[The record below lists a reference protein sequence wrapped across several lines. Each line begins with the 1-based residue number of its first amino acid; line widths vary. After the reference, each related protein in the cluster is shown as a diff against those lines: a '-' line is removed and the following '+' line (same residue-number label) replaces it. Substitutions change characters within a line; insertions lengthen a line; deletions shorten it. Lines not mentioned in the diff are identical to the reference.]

1 MQPDNFA
8 PGEPQPA
15 TGAEIKE
22 FTAFA
27 EELAD
32 AARTVILPYFRAET
46 AVAVEN
52 KLQGGFDPVTAAD
65 RAAEQAM
72 RDLIAKRFPK
82 HGIIGEEFPEKKSRN
97 GLSWVLDPIDGTRAF
112 ISGLPTWG
120 VLIGLVQEGRPL
132 IGVVDQPY
140 IGERFIG
147 FPGGA
152 TFKRG
157 PEDRPLSI
165 RACGQLRDAVLST
178 TDPHLFEGKEAQAF
192 DQVRA
197 AVKLTRFGYD
207 CYAYAMLAGGHID
220 LVIESGLKQ
229 HDVAALIPVIE
240 GAGGVFSNWRGGP
253 AFMGGQ
259 VIAAGDQRAHAQ
271 ALVALKRAAT

>member
-8 PGEPQPA
+8 SGEPQPA
-15 TGAEIKE
+15 TEAELKE
-22 FTAFA
+22 FAAFA
-27 EELAD
+27 ETLAD
-32 AARTVILPYFRAET
+32 AAGVAILPFFRAET
-46 AVAVEN
+46 EVAVEN
-52 KLQGGFDPVTAAD
+52 KAKGGFDPVTAAD
-65 RAAEQAM
+65 RAAETAM
-72 RDLIAKRFPK
+72 RELIVKKFPK

-97 GLSWVLDPIDGTRAF
+97 GYSWVLDPIDGTRAF
-112 ISGLPTWG
+112 ISGLPLWG

-147 FPGGA
+147 YPGGA
-152 TFKRG
+152 MFKRG
-157 PEDRPLSI
+157 GEERPLAI
-165 RACGQLRDAVLST
+165 RSCGQLRDSVLST
-178 TDPHLFEGKEAQAF
+178 TDPHLFVDKEAQAF

-197 AVKLTRFGYD
+197 AVKLTRYGYD

-240 GAGGVFSNWRGGP
+240 GAGGVISNWRGGP

-259 VIAAGDQRAHAQ
+259 VIAAGDQRVHAQ
-271 ALVALKRAAT
+271 ALVALKRAAS